1 MNNPH
6 KKNLPALSEGFSCFL
21 IRDIVEYLDVS
32 IRISFMQ
39 YSPCSFYRAT
49 LDQKEVQS
57 MSRKYEIL
65 YIIRPDISEDDKNAL
80 VERFDTLLKDQGAEV
95 IESKDWEKKRLAY
108 DIKDYTEGLYHL
120 VELNADNADALNEFD
135 RLARINR
142 DILRHMI
149 VQIDN

>member
-1 MNNPH
+1 
-6 KKNLPALSEGFSCFL
+6 
-21 IRDIVEYLDVS
+21 
-32 IRISFMQ
+32 
-39 YSPCSFYRAT
+39 
-49 LDQKEVQS
+49 

-108 DIKDYTEGLYHL
+108 EIKDYTEGLYHL

>member
-1 MNNPH
+1 
-6 KKNLPALSEGFSCFL
+6 
-21 IRDIVEYLDVS
+21 
-32 IRISFMQ
+32 
-39 YSPCSFYRAT
+39 
-49 LDQKEVQS
+49 